1 MLLQKKRVYE
11 IAQKLKITSQKLIEE
26 LAKLNIKVTSHMN
39 TLTEEETKM
48 ILDLFGNEDLKD
60 DKKSYIKTTKT
71 ENKKVRESN
80 KNKEKKENKDKKKD
94 IEKKHNNDVLE
105 NNKVKED
112 KTSEKAQEAIT
123 IGASVKVGDFADIL
137 NINVSDLIKKLMGLG
152 VMANIN
158 QNIDFETAELVAM
171 DYGIEVVSDNS
182 NEKIDENTNEIFI
195 EEDKEEELLPRPPI
209 VTVMGHVDHGK
220 TSLLDSIRNTKVT
233 SSEAGGITQHIG
245 AYEVNINGKKIVF
258 LDTPG
263 HEAFTQMRARGAM
276 VTDIAILVVASD
288 DGIKPQTIEAISH
301 AKAAN
306 VPIIVAINKIDKP
319 SANVERV
326 KQELSEQGLLV
337 EDWGG
342 ETIAV
347 PVSAKTGENI
357 DSLLEM
363 ILLVAEMEE
372 LKANP
377 NRKAYGTVVESN
389 LDKSKGVVASLI
401 VTNGTLNIGDA
412 IIAGS
417 SYGKIRAMVNDRGK
431 RVKKAGPSTPVEIL
445 GLNEIPNAGDQFVV
459 MDSEKEAREIG
470 ENRKAKLR
478 DEQMKAKS
486 KINLDDLFD
495 RMQSGDLRELNIV
508 LKTDVQGSSEAIS
521 QSLQKLNSDEVKVNI
536 IHTGVGAI
544 SESDVILA
552 SASNA
557 IIIGFNVR
565 PTVGAKSMVENEKVD
580 MRTYSVIYEIL
591 EDIEKAMKGLL
602 DPEFRE
608 VTLGNAEVRELF
620 KYSGVG
626 TIAGTMVIN
635 GKIKRN
641 SKARLIRNGIVI
653 YDGDIATLRRFKDD
667 VKEVSQGYECGI
679 TLENFNDI
687 KKDDIIESYQMEE
700 IDRG

>member
-1 MLLQKKRVYE
+1 MQKKRVYE
-11 IAQKLKITSQKLIEE
+11 IAQELGISSQELIQE
-26 LAKLNIKVTSHMN
+26 LADLDIKVTSHMN
-39 TLTEEETKM
+39 TLSKDEA
-48 ILDLFGNEDLKD
+48 DLIVEVLQGKDSSNNESKK
-60 DKKSYIKTTKT
+60 KKSESKYEKIKK
-71 ENKKVRESN
+71 EEKKQKSIS
-80 KNKEKKENKDKKKD
+80 KKEKKNNNLK
-94 IEKKHNNDVLE
+94 EKMEPEKPKSSQNIQ
-105 NNKVKED
+105 
-112 KTSEKAQEAIT
+112 SEKVTSKEKILEISSTVQVNE
-123 IGASVKVGDFADIL
+123 FAKLL
-137 NINVSDLIKKLMGLG
+137 NINVTELIKKLMGLG

-158 QNIDFETAELVAM
+158 QSIEFETAEIVAL
-171 DYGIEVVSDNS
+171 DYGINL
-182 NEKIDENTNEIFI
+182 KL
-195 EEDKEEELLPRPPI
+195 DKEEALNSEIKDDDEIIIKEDDEKDLLPRPPI

-220 TSLLDSIRNTKVT
+220 TSLLDAIRNTKIT
-233 SSEAGGITQHIG
+233 SNEAGGITQHIG
-245 AYEVNINGKKIVF
+245 AYEVIINNKKIVF

-263 HEAFTQMRARGAM
+263 HEAFTQMRARGAK
-276 VTDIAILVVASD
+276 VTDIAVLVVASD

-319 SANVERV
+319 TANVEKV

-342 ETIAV
+342 ETISV

-377 NRKAYGTVVESN
+377 NRKAYGTVIESN
-389 LDKSKGVVASLI
+389 LDKSRGVVASLI
-401 VTNGTLNIGDA
+401 VLNGTLKVGDA
-412 IIAGS
+412 VVAGS
-417 SYGKIRAMVNDRGK
+417 AYGKIRAMANDRGK
-431 RVKKAGPSTPVEIL
+431 RIKKASPSTPVEIL
-445 GLNEIPNAGDQFVV
+445 GLNEVPNAGDQFVV
-459 MDSEKEAREIG
+459 MENEKAARELG
-470 ENRKAKLR
+470 ENRKSKIR
-478 DEQMKAKS
+478 DEQIKASS
-486 KINLDDLFD
+486 KVNLDDLFEK
-495 RMQSGDLRELNIV
+495 MQSGELRELNVI

-521 QSLQKLNSDEVKVNI
+521 QSLQKLNSDEVHVNI

-552 SASNA
+552 SASEA

-565 PTVGAKSMVENEKVD
+565 PTVGAKSTIKSENVD
-580 MRTYSVIYEIL
+580 VRTYSVIYEII

-602 DPEFRE
+602 DPEFKE
-608 VTLGNAEVRELF
+608 VTLGSAEVRELF
-620 KYSGVG
+620 KFSGVG

-641 SKARLIRNGIVI
+641 SKARLIRNGVVI
-653 YDGDIATLRRFKDD
+653 YDGEISTLKRFKDD
-667 VKEVSQGYECGI
+667 AKEVTQGYECGI

-687 KKDDIIESYQMEE
+687 KKEDIIESYEMKE